1 MMKRVFDLFNVA
13 SINKEVVIKN
23 ECEMELFSGKFGDV
37 SMKYGY
43 FKVCKVIEEDDI
55 MIVYI

>member
-1 MMKRVFDLFNVA
+1 MELFNLFCRTETD
-13 SINKEVVIKN
+13 KEVVIKD
-23 ECEMELFSGKFGDV
+23 EHERELYCGMFSDV

-43 FKVCKVIEEDDI
+43 FRVYKVIEEDDI

>member
-1 MMKRVFDLFNVA
+1 MKLFDLFCETE
-13 SINKEVVIKN
+13 INKEVVIKN
-23 ECEMELFSGKFGDV
+23 ECEKELFKGKFGDV

-43 FKVCKVIEEDDI
+43 FKVCKVVEENGI

>member
-1 MMKRVFDLFNVA
+1 MKRVFDLFNVA
-13 SINKEVVIKN
+13 SINKEIIIKD
-23 ECEMELFSGKFGDV
+23 ECERKLFKGKFGDV

-43 FKVCKVIEEDDI
+43 FKVCKVVEEDDI